1 MRRFKLRI
9 KSSALLDV
17 HSIVDFVTIINTE
30 RSGLNYETKLIH
42 SLLSLRNCAGSIQY
56 SRFRTA
62 REIHPEAKTI
72 PIMNHRWTVVFYI
85 EGDYVIVDRILPSSS
100 MAE

>member
-1 MRRFKLRI
+1 MRKRKVVLTHDANADLDQVGEFVSGIYCEEVGIRFVKRMFLEI
-9 KSSALLDV
+9 IPLGISADSFPL
-17 HSIVDFVTIINTE
+17 
-30 RSGLNYETKLIH
+30 
-42 SLLSLRNCAGSIQY
+42 

-72 PIMNHRWTVVFYI
+72 PIMKHRWTVIFHI
-85 EGDYVIVDRILPSSS
+85 EGDYVIVDRIFPSSS

>member
-1 MRRFKLRI
+1 MRKRRVVLTPDADADLDQIGEFVSSIYREESGIRFIKRI
-9 KSSALLDV
+9 FLEIIPLSISAGAFPL
-17 HSIVDFVTIINTE
+17 
-30 RSGLNYETKLIH
+30 
-42 SLLSLRNCAGSIQY
+42 

-72 PIMNHRWTVVFYI
+72 PIMKHRWTVVFHV

>member
-1 MRRFKLRI
+1 MRKRRVVLTHD
-9 KSSALLDV
+9 AGVDLLK
-17 HSIVDFVTIINTE
+17 IMDFVSCIYRE
-30 RSGLNYETKLIH
+30 ESGIKFVKRMFLEIVPLGV
-42 SLLSLRNCAGSIQY
+42 SADAFPL

-72 PIMNHRWTVVFYI
+72 PIMKRRWTVVFHV
-85 EGDYVIVDRILPSSS
+85 EGDYVVVDRILPSSS